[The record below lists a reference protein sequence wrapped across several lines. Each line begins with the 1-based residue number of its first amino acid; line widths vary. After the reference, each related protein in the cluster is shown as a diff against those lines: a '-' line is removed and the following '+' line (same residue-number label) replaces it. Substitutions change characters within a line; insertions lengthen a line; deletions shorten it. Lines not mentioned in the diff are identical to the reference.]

1 MKTKS
6 LVYSHKYI
14 VKAKDILYYDDIEL
28 LGRVYKITTKFL
40 WFKPKVSYE
49 IQIDEPNFN
58 RDLLGI
64 ISLYNRLELY
74 KHRLLNDLKLYV
86 DNINK
91 MTTYTVVTWP
101 EVQLL
106 LDLEGFKEHSYLIN
120 DEQGLED
127 FGDLAYFVETEW
139 LLKNQ

>member
-6 LVYSHKYI
+6 LVYSCKYI
-14 VKAKDILYYDDIEL
+14 VKSKDILYYDDIEL
-28 LGRVYKITTKFL
+28 LGRVYKVTTKFL

-49 IQIDEPNFN
+49 IQIDEPNSN

-106 LDLEGFKEHSYLIN
+106 LDLEEFKEHSYLIN
-120 DEQGLED
+120 DDRGLDD
-127 FGDLAYFVETEW
+127 FGSSAYFVETEW

>member
-6 LVYSHKYI
+6 LVYSCKYI
-14 VKAKDILYYDDIEL
+14 VKGKDILYYADIEL

-40 WFKPKVSYE
+40 WFKRKIAYE
-49 IQIDEPNFN
+49 IRIDEPNFN
-58 RDLLGI
+58 RDLLGVT
-64 ISLYNRLELY
+64 SLYNRLELY
-74 KHRLLNDLKLYV
+74 KHKLLNNLKLYV

-120 DEQGLED
+120 DEQGLND
-127 FGDLAYFVETEW
+127 FGSSAYFVETEW
-139 LLKNQ
+139 LSKNQ

>member
-1 MKTKS
+1 MKTKN
-6 LVYSHKYI
+6 LVYSCKYI
-14 VKAKDILYYDDIEL
+14 VKGKDILYYADIEL

-40 WFKPKVSYE
+40 WFTPKISYE
-49 IQIDEPNFN
+49 IRIDEPNFN
-58 RDLLGI
+58 RDLLGVT
-64 ISLYNRLELY
+64 SLYNRLELY
-74 KHRLLNDLKLYV
+74 KHKLLNNLKLYV

-120 DEQGLED
+120 DEQGLND
-127 FGDLAYFVETEW
+127 FGSSAYFVETEW
-139 LLKNQ
+139 LSKNQ

>member
-6 LVYSHKYI
+6 LVYSCKYI
-14 VKAKDILYYDDIEL
+14 VKAKDVFYYDDIEL
-28 LGRVYKITTKFL
+28 LGRVYKVTTKFL
-40 WFKPKVSYE
+40 WLKAKGSYK

-120 DEQGLED
+120 DEQGLDD
-127 FGDLAYFVETEW
+127 FGSSAYFVETEW
-139 LLKNQ
+139 LSKNQ

>member
-1 MKTKS
+1 MKTKN

-14 VKAKDILYYDDIEL
+14 VKAKDVFYYDDIEL
-28 LGRVYKITTKFL
+28 LGRVYKVTTKFL
-40 WFKPKVSYE
+40 WFKPKISYE
-49 IQIDEPNFN
+49 IRIDEPNFN

-64 ISLYNRLELY
+64 TSLYNRLELY
-74 KHRLLNDLKLYV
+74 KHKLLNNLKLYV

-91 MTTYTVVTWP
+91 MTTYTVITWP

-120 DEQGLED
+120 DEQGLND
-127 FGDLAYFVETEW
+127 FGSSAYFVETEW